1 MSKAHDVDEYF
12 ANAPTAG
19 QALLTQLRQ
28 IAKTSAPTATEVLRW
43 GYPAY
48 LHPSGVILF
57 MLSAHKAH
65 ASAAFTPSTREAFT
79 EQLAGYETGKGTV
92 KLPYSQQPP
101 WALLRAMIEHR
112 FVEFERDGVKWM

>member
-1 MSKAHDVDEYF
+1 MPKARNADEYF

-19 QALLTQLRQ
+19 QALLTELRHV
-28 IAKTSAPTATEVLRW
+28 AKTSAPTATEELRW

-92 KLPYSQQPP
+92 KLPYDQQPP
-101 WALLRAMIEHR
+101 WALLKAMIEYR
-112 FVEFERDGVKWM
+112 VLEFDRDGVKWM